1 MNFQKYNLP
10 IPENI
15 LCLDIEL
22 QKEVAEYYDEMNNN
36 DKIAY
41 KIAFEHLGTSFNLLK
56 SNGFVNWKRSR
67 EKKIKN

>member
-22 QKEVAEYYDEMNNN
+22 QKEVSEYYDEMNNN

-56 SNGFVNWKRSR
+56 SNGYVNWKRSR

>member
-41 KIAFEHLGTSFNLLK
+41 RIAFEHLGTSFNLLK
-56 SNGFVNWKRSR
+56 SNGYVNWKRSR
-67 EKKIKN
+67 VKIKK